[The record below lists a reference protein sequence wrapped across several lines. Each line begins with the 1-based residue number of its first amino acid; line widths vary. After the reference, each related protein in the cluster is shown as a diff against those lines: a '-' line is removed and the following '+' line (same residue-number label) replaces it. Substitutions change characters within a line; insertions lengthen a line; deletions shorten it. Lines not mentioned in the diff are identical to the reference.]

1 MSPDLFESVAKSAV
15 RLGFTNLDLTSPGG
29 EFFTLRNAVA
39 LIETARHAGLL
50 HIETYTNG
58 IQLHK
63 HDNERLLRSGIDA
76 LLISFPGFDRA
87 LYKKI
92 YQVDKYA
99 AFKRSIQKLL
109 ETHERLHSKVHIS
122 FEPRTIIKLGEICES
137 PFYKDFLSHFLS
149 DRIRVSPPIRV
160 FDTWVGT
167 VKKED
172 LIEGM
177 KLDITPLKSIY
188 PLKRPYLCNRLYM
201 LGVFANGDVRL
212 CNCRHDGTVET
223 EEHDGLYINNL
234 SMYVDLEHLVIE
246 NRAKIDGIRSNFRN
260 GRIPSVCQHCAFY
273 LPADLGDY

>member
-1 MSPDLFESVAKSAV
+1 MPPDLFESVAKSAV
-15 RLGFTNLDLTSPGG
+15 ELGFENLDLTSPGG
-29 EFFTLRNAVA
+29 ELFTLRNAVA
-39 LIETARHAGLL
+39 LIETAKKAGFQ

-76 LLISFPGFDRA
+76 LLISFPGFDRT

-92 YQVDKYA
+92 YQVDKYE

-109 ETHERLHSKVHIS
+109 QTHERLQSKVRIS
-122 FEPRTIIKLGEICES
+122 FEPRTILTLNEICES
-137 PFYKDFLSHFLS
+137 PFYKEFLSHFLS
-149 DRIRVSPPIRV
+149 DKVRVSPPIRV
-160 FDTWVGT
+160 LDTWVGT

-172 LIEGM
+172 LDEGM

-188 PLKRPYLCNRLYM
+188 PLKRPYLCNRIYM

-223 EEHDGLYINNL
+223 EEHDGLYIDNV
-234 SMYVDLEHLVIE
+234 SKYEDLKHLVTDNKSE
-246 NRAKIDGIRSNFRN
+246 IDGIRSNFRI
-260 GRIPSVCQHCAFY
+260 GKIPSVCRNCAFY